1 MCMHSHRLVMKPRR
15 HRRKRFAHLHM
26 RFASLS
32 APELVHRV
40 ASTFL
45 PTPTQGFHTMSQLND
60 LPRTYT
66 RFAAQPYTPHIGA
79 VIHGLDLSQPLDEET
94 QNQLRDALARHE
106 VIFFRDQNLTPE
118 QHVNFTRTFGGV
130 AEVKAFFPRLET
142 QPEIEIV
149 ESTAEKPSAASNW
162 HADITWREQP
172 PLGTSLY
179 AQVIPA
185 TGGDTIWASLTKA
198 WESLPPAF
206 QAYLETL
213 TAVHTWEISGWTEYL
228 LRKDAS
234 GEELKAARAK
244 YPPVEHPV
252 VRVHPVTGKKI
263 LYVNPTFTS
272 HIKGLKRSASD
283 ALLTQLF
290 DLARVP
296 EFQARL
302 QWQPGTLAV
311 WDNRST
317 QHYAVGDFF
326 PQHRKLHR
334 ITITAEKTF

>member
-1 MCMHSHRLVMKPRR
+1 MAWSFSFHNLTFQK
-15 HRRKRFAHLHM
+15 A
-26 RFASLS
+26 AS
-32 APELVHRV
+32 
-40 ASTFL
+40 
-45 PTPTQGFHTMSQLND
+45 MSKIND
-60 LPRTYT
+60 LHPTFT
-66 RFAAQPYTPHIGA
+66 RFAVEPYTPTIGA
-79 VIHGLDLSQPLDEET
+79 VIHDLDLRQPLDATT
-94 QNQLRDALARHE
+94 QAELRQALAVHE
-106 VIFFRDQNLTPE
+106 VLFFRDQHITP
-118 QHVNFTRTFGGV
+118 QQQVDFTRSFGNV
-130 AEVKAFFPRLET
+130 AEVKAFFPRLENH
-142 QPEIEIV
+142 PEIEIV
-149 ESTAEKPSAASNW
+149 ESTAERPKASSNW

-185 TGGDTIWASLTKA
+185 SGGDTLWASLTA
-198 WESLPPAF
+198 AYASLPPAF

-234 GEELKAARAK
+234 GDELKAARAK

-252 VRVHPVTGKKI
+252 VRVHPVTGKKV
-263 LYVNPTFTS
+263 LYVNSTFTS
-272 HIKGLKRSASD
+272 HIKGLSRVESD
-283 ALLTQLF
+283 TLLTQLF
-290 DLARVP
+290 ALPQVP

-302 QWQPGTLAV
+302 RWAPGTLAV

-334 ITITAEKTF
+334 ITVTD

>member
-1 MCMHSHRLVMKPRR
+1 MSH
-15 HRRKRFAHLHM
+15 AHENTAA
-26 RFASLS
+26 F
-32 APELVHRV
+32 
-40 ASTFL
+40 
-45 PTPTQGFHTMSQLND
+45 
-60 LPRTYT
+60 T
-66 RFAAQPYTPHIGA
+66 RFGVEPYTPKIGA
-79 VIHGLDLSQPLDEET
+79 VIHDLDLSQPLDEATRAE
-94 QNQLRDALARHE
+94 LRAALARHE
-106 VIFFRDQNLTPE
+106 VLFFRE
-118 QHVNFTRTFGGV
+118 QQLSPRQQVDFTRTFGEV
-130 AEVKAFFPRLET
+130 AEVKAFFPRLEE

-149 ESTAEKPSAASNW
+149 ESTSERPSAASNW
-162 HADITWREQP
+162 HSDITWRENP

-185 TGGDTIWASLTKA
+185 SGGDTLWASLTA
-198 WESLPPAF
+198 AHASLPAAF

-234 GEELKAARAK
+234 GEELRAARAK

-272 HIKGLKRSASD
+272 HIKGLKRAQSD
-283 ALLTQLF
+283 AILTQLF
-290 DLARVP
+290 ELARVP

-302 QWQPGTLAV
+302 RWQPGTLAV

-317 QHYAVGDFF
+317 QHYAAGDFF

-334 ITITAEKTF
+334 ITITTERTF

>member
-1 MCMHSHRLVMKPRR
+1 
-15 HRRKRFAHLHM
+15 
-26 RFASLS
+26 
-32 APELVHRV
+32 
-40 ASTFL
+40 
-45 PTPTQGFHTMSQLND
+45 MSKLND
-60 LPRTYT
+60 FSPYT
-66 RFAAQPYTPHIGA
+66 RFAVEAYTPNIGA
-79 VIHGLDLSQPLDEET
+79 VVHGLDLRQALDETT
-94 QNQLRDALARHE
+94 QAELRQALAEHE
-106 VIFFRDQNLTPE
+106 VLFFRDQDLTPA
-118 QHVNFTRTFGGV
+118 QQVAFTRSFGEV
-130 AEVKAFFPRLET
+130 AEVKAFFPRMEDH
-142 QPEIEIV
+142 PEIEIV
-149 ESTAEKPSAASNW
+149 ESTSERPKAASNW

-185 TGGDTIWASLTKA
+185 TGGDTLWASLTSA
-198 WESLPPAF
+198 YASLPPAF

-228 LRKDAS
+228 LAKDAS
-234 GEELKAARAK
+234 GEQLQAARAK

-252 VRVHPVTGKKI
+252 VRTHPVTGKKV

-272 HIKGLKRSASD
+272 HIKGLPRAQSD

-290 DLARVP
+290 ALAQVP

-302 QWQPGTLAV
+302 RWQPGTLAV

-334 ITITAEKTF
+334 ITITEPVAG

>member
-1 MCMHSHRLVMKPRR
+1 
-15 HRRKRFAHLHM
+15 
-26 RFASLS
+26 
-32 APELVHRV
+32 
-40 ASTFL
+40 
-45 PTPTQGFHTMSQLND
+45 MSKLND
-60 LPRTYT
+60 LNPTYT
-66 RFAAQPYTPHIGA
+66 RFTVEPYTPTIGA
-79 VIHGLDLSQPLDEET
+79 VIHDLDLTQPLDATT
-94 QNQLRDALARHE
+94 QQELRAALAEHE
-106 VIFFRDQNLTPE
+106 VIFFRNQQLTPA
-118 QHVNFTRTFGGV
+118 QHIAFTRTFGGV
-130 AEVKAFFPRLET
+130 AEVKAFFPRLESH
-142 QPEIEIV
+142 PEIEIV
-149 ESTAEKPSAASNW
+149 ESTAERPKASNNW

-185 TGGDTIWASLTKA
+185 TGGDTLWASLTA
-198 WESLPPAF
+198 AYASLPAPL

-244 YPPVEHPV
+244 YPPVEHPM

-272 HIKGLKRSASD
+272 HIKGLHRTQSD
-283 ALLTQLF
+283 ALLAQLF
-290 DLARVP
+290 ELPKVP

-302 QWQPGTLAV
+302 RWQTGSLAV

-334 ITITAEKTF
+334 ITITE

>member
-1 MCMHSHRLVMKPRR
+1 
-15 HRRKRFAHLHM
+15 
-26 RFASLS
+26 
-32 APELVHRV
+32 
-40 ASTFL
+40 
-45 PTPTQGFHTMSQLND
+45 MSKLND
-60 LPRTYT
+60 LPLVYKT
-66 RFAAQPYTPHIGA
+66 FAAEPYTPNIGA
-79 VIHGLDLSQPLDEET
+79 TIHGLDLSKPLSDVAKTEL
-94 QNQLRDALARHE
+94 QDALAQYE
-106 VIFFRDQNLTPE
+106 VLFFRDQNITPA
-118 QHVNFTRTFGGV
+118 QQVAFTRTFGHV
-130 AEVKAFFPRLET
+130 NEVKAFFPRVES

-149 ESTAEKPSAASNW
+149 ESTAERPSAANNW
-162 HADITWREQP
+162 HADITWRDNP
-172 PLGTSLY
+172 PVGTSLY

-185 TGGDTIWASLTKA
+185 SGGDTLWASLTTA
-198 WESLPPAF
+198 YEQLPADF
-206 QAYLETL
+206 KAYLETL
-213 TAVHTWEISGWTEYL
+213 SAVHTWEISGWTEYL

-272 HIKGLKRSASD
+272 HIKGLHRTQSD
-283 ALLTQLF
+283 ALLAQLF
-290 DLARVP
+290 ELPKVP

-302 QWQPGTLAV
+302 RWQTGTLAV

-334 ITITAEKTF
+334 ITITE

>member
-1 MCMHSHRLVMKPRR
+1 
-15 HRRKRFAHLHM
+15 
-26 RFASLS
+26 
-32 APELVHRV
+32 
-40 ASTFL
+40 
-45 PTPTQGFHTMSQLND
+45 MSQIND
-60 LPRTYT
+60 LPRPYT
-66 RFAAQPYTPHIGA
+66 RFAVEKYTPNIGA
-79 VIHGLDLSQPLDEET
+79 VIHGLDLRQPQDDTT
-94 QNQLRDALARHE
+94 QQELRDALARYE
-106 VIFFRDQNLTPE
+106 VIFFRDQDLSPD
-118 QHVNFTRTFGGV
+118 QHVAFTRIFGEV
-130 AEVKAFFPRLET
+130 AEVKAFFPRLDSHIEV
-142 QPEIEIV
+142 EIV
-149 ESTAEKPSAASNW
+149 ESTSERPSVANNW

-185 TGGDTIWASLTKA
+185 TGGDTLWASLTQA
-198 WESLPPAF
+198 YDSLPPAQ
-206 QAYLETL
+206 QAYLDTL

-234 GEELKAARAK
+234 GEELRAARAK

-263 LYVNPTFTS
+263 IYVNPSFTS
-272 HIKGLKRSASD
+272 HIKGLKRSDSD
-283 ALLTQLF
+283 ALLGQLF
-290 DLARVP
+290 NLSRTP

-302 QWQPGTLAV
+302 RWQPGTLAV

-334 ITITAEKTF
+334 ITITADRTF

>member
-1 MCMHSHRLVMKPRR
+1 MSHP
-15 HRRKRFAHLHM
+15 
-26 RFASLS
+26 
-32 APELVHRV
+32 
-40 ASTFL
+40 
-45 PTPTQGFHTMSQLND
+45 ND
-60 LPRTYT
+60 HAAAFT
-66 RFAAQPYTPHIGA
+66 RFGVEPYTPTIGA
-79 VIHGLDLSQPLDEET
+79 LIHDLDLRQPLDEATRAE
-94 QNQLRDALARHE
+94 LRAALARYE
-106 VIFFRDQNLTPE
+106 VLFFRDQELTPR
-118 QHVNFTRTFGGV
+118 QQVDFTRSFGEV
-130 AEVKAFFPRLET
+130 AEVKAFFPRLED

-149 ESTAEKPSAASNW
+149 ESTAQRPSAASNW
-162 HADITWREQP
+162 HSDITWRENP

-185 TGGDTIWASLTKA
+185 HGGDTLWASLTA
-198 WESLPPAF
+198 AYASLPAA
-206 QAYLETL
+206 QRGYLETL

-234 GEELKAARAK
+234 GEELRAARAK

-272 HIKGLKRSASD
+272 HIKGLKRADSD
-283 ALLTQLF
+283 ALLAQLF
-290 DLARVP
+290 GLAQVP

-302 QWQPGTLAV
+302 RWQPGTLAV

-334 ITITAEKTF
+334 ITITVDKTF

>member
-1 MCMHSHRLVMKPRR
+1 
-15 HRRKRFAHLHM
+15 
-26 RFASLS
+26 
-32 APELVHRV
+32 
-40 ASTFL
+40 
-45 PTPTQGFHTMSQLND
+45 MSQIND
-60 LPRTYT
+60 LPRPYT
-66 RFAAQPYTPHIGA
+66 RFAVEKYTPNIGA
-79 VIHGLDLSQPLDEET
+79 VIHGLDLRQPQDDTT
-94 QNQLRDALARHE
+94 QQELRDALARYE
-106 VIFFRDQNLTPE
+106 VIFFRDQDLSPD
-118 QHVNFTRTFGGV
+118 QHVAFTRIFGEV
-130 AEVKAFFPRLET
+130 AEVKAFFPRLDSHIEV
-142 QPEIEIV
+142 EIV
-149 ESTAEKPSAASNW
+149 ESTSERPSAANNW

-185 TGGDTIWASLTKA
+185 TGGDTLWASQTQA
-198 WESLPPAF
+198 YASLPPAL

-234 GEELKAARAK
+234 GEELRAARAK

-263 LYVNPTFTS
+263 IYVNPTFTS
-272 HIKGLKRSASD
+272 HIKGLKRSDSD
-283 ALLTQLF
+283 ALLAQLF
-290 DLARVP
+290 NLARVP

-302 QWQPGTLAV
+302 RWQPGTLAV

-334 ITITAEKTF
+334 ITITAERTF